1 MQHHTSIKEREKL
14 ATGDRS
20 VEDSIGATVQYCYC
34 SGPRIEDTPK
44 ILDLFGAS

>member
-20 VEDSIGATVQYCYC
+20 VEDSIGATVVQYC

>member
-20 VEDSIGATVQYCYC
+20 VEDSIGATAQYC